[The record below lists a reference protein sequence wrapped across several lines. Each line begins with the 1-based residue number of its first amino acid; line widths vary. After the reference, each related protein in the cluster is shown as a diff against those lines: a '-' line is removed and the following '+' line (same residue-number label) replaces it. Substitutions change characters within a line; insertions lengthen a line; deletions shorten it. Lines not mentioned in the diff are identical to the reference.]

1 MYIEEKQ
8 KVFLQEY
15 FIENEF
21 TTNKEFSNLLESDL
35 VMGTFKATISKLFDK
50 VSSILD
56 DIRKSGDTINQSKGN
71 IRNWSEFKKLDEV
84 LLQMK
89 SHNKNNLTISKLVEI
104 ESCLLKEEYISLFR
118 QGYIEQNKQ
127 IQLIYESYVQILVL
141 CINHLLSNNTSVS
154 VNSSV
159 GFDISISSDI
169 KDKDILN
176 NLDKVYSDIKTGKTR
191 DLLKSLLKNSMSFN
205 EAIDPFMGFG
215 TAAVIIFL
223 MSLLAARQILRFY
236 YRSRKSLSQYLELQA
251 KFLDIS
257 ASRNSI
263 SNSRD
268 KQIKIADEFRALAEK
283 VRVKE
288 SSDNTIVKME
298 IQDENREYKDLINN
312 TSNEFSS
319 FSLG

>member
-21 TTNKEFSNLLESDL
+21 TTSKEFSNLLESDL

-71 IRNWSEFKKLDEV
+71 IRNWSEFKKIDEV

-127 IQLIYESYVQILVL
+127 IQMIYESYVQMLVL
-141 CINHLLSNNTSVS
+141 SINHLLSNNTSVN
-154 VNSSV
+154 VNNSI

-191 DLLKSLLKNSMSFN
+191 DLLKSLLKNSSVLN
-205 EAIDPFMGFG
+205 ETIDPFMGFG
-215 TAAVIIFL
+215 TAAIIIFL
-223 MSLLAARQILRFY
+223 MSLLMARQILRYY
-236 YRSRKSLSQYLELQA
+236 YRYRKQLSTYFEMQA

-257 ASRNSI
+257 ASRNNS
-263 SNSRD
+263 SSSRD
-268 KQIKIADEFRALAEK
+268 KQIKIADEFRSLAEK

-298 IQDENREYKDLINN
+298 IQDENREYKDLIANS
-312 TSNEFSS
+312 SNEFSS

>member
-56 DIRKSGDTINQSKGN
+56 DIRKSGDTINQSKGD
-71 IRNWSEFKKLDEV
+71 IRKWSEFKKLDEV

-89 SHNKNNLTISKLVEI
+89 SHNKNNLIIDKLLEI
-104 ESCLLKEEYISLFR
+104 ETCLLKQENIDLFR

-127 IQLIYESYVQILVL
+127 IQITYESYVQILVL
-141 CINHLLSNNTSVS
+141 GINHLLANNTSISVS
-154 VNSSV
+154 NTI
-159 GFDISISSDI
+159 GFNINISSDI
-169 KDKDILN
+169 KDKDILKN
-176 NLDKVYSDIKTGKTR
+176 IEKVYSDLKSGKTR
-191 DLLKSLLKNSMSFN
+191 DLLKSLLKNSSVLN
-205 EAIDPFMGFG
+205 EAVDPFFGFG
-215 TAAVIIFL
+215 TAAIIIFL
-223 MSLLAARQILRFY
+223 MSLLMARQILRYY
-236 YRSRKSLSQYLELQA
+236 YRYRKQLSTYFEMQA

-257 ASRNSI
+257 ASRNNS
-263 SNSRD
+263 SSSRD
-268 KQIKIADEFRALAEK
+268 KQIKIADEFRSLAEK

-298 IQDENREYKDLINN
+298 IQDENREYKDLIANS
-312 TSNEFSS
+312 SNEFSS